1 VKFKDISGRHQMKRL
16 SLFVFLV
23 FVIALFTTTQAQP
36 PDSDQAAP
44 VGTLV
49 PPTLVPLIDTGE
61 GEGVVAE
68 SGIARIMNTGR
79 VRVGILAN
87 QPPFGE
93 LNVRGDW
100 NGFDADLG
108 RALAEIWGV
117 EVRFKQVTNQ
127 TGLDQLDRREVD
139 MLIAGQVHQ
148 RNLDDNFEF
157 SQTYYLGSQS
167 VMVKAGETAPKTL
180 AELANRRIGVTMA
193 TDAEAALTRWMQQ
206 SGVPVTPQQF
216 TTLDQAYNALMNDE
230 VDAIAA
236 NRYQLSLIAPQP
248 ELIAILEEPLEL
260 EPYAIAMPRQDVSLR
275 NLVNKTLQYLRQNG
289 RLAEIRQVH
298 FPESDYEPAVWDALG
313 EEAPKPDQ
321 FPVEVSYPTQYVVP
335 RLEAERV
342 LRVAIPRLPEG
353 DDIPQSAQRLD
364 TFYRSLMDEFGRR
377 WQVQIE
383 YVAVDDPTQGLEAV
397 ANGQADVA
405 VGVQPSWDWDERV
418 DFTDPYLLH
427 GLRLLVPKNGSFFGF
442 RDLAGGRFVAFSRDD
457 PEIVEIIRQEAE
469 EANAR
474 VETLETREQD
484 FALQI
489 LEEDNADV
497 AFADSIVLLPH
508 VEQYPDDLEMTTE
521 WYTEEYVVMA
531 TPRNDIDFR
540 LLTEYT
546 LQELVR
552 DGTLERLLG
561 PVMLPEDVP
570 NFDIWPGEGNYFGF
584 NITGQ

>member
-1 VKFKDISGRHQMKRL
+1 MKRL

-23 FVIALFTTTQAQP
+23 FVIALFTSVQAQP
-36 PDSDQAAP
+36 PVAYGQVPPAS
-44 VGTLV
+44 TLV
-49 PPTLVPLIDTGE
+49 PPTLVPLVDTGE

-68 SGIARIMNTGR
+68 SGIARIMSTGR

-108 RALAEIWGV
+108 RAIAEVWGV

-127 TGLDQLDRREVD
+127 TGLDQLQRREVD
-139 MLIAGQVHQ
+139 MLIAAQVHE
-148 RNLDDNFEF
+148 RNLDDDFEF
-157 SQTYYLGSQS
+157 SQTYHLGSQS
-167 VMVKAGETAPKTL
+167 VMVRPGDTSPKTL
-180 AELANRRIGVTMA
+180 AELANKRIGVTMA
-193 TDAEAALTRWMQQ
+193 TDAERALAQWTQQ
-206 SGVPVTPQQF
+206 SGVPVTPQAF
-216 TTLDQAYNALMNDE
+216 TTLDAAYNALMNGE

-236 NRYQLSLIAPQP
+236 SRYQLSLIATQP
-248 ELIAILEEPLEL
+248 EQIAILEEPLEL

-289 RLAEIRQVH
+289 RLTEIRQVH
-298 FPESDYEPAVWDALG
+298 FPESDYEPAVWDGLG

-321 FPVEVSYPTQYVVP
+321 FPVDVTYPTQYVVP

-342 LRVAIPRLPEG
+342 LRVAIPRVPEG
-353 DDIPQSAQRLD
+353 DDILPSVQRLD
-364 TFYRSLMDEFGRR
+364 TFYRSLIDEIGRR
-377 WQVQIE
+377 WQVQIQ
-383 YVAVDDPTQGLEAV
+383 YIPVDNSTQGMETV
-397 ANGQADVA
+397 ANGQADLA
-405 VGVQPSWDWDERV
+405 VGVEPNWDWDERV

-427 GLRLLVPKNGSFFGF
+427 GLRLLVPKNSNFVTF
-442 RDLAGGRFVAFSRDD
+442 RDLAGGRFIAFSRDN
-457 PEIVEIIRQEAE
+457 PEIQQIIADEAN

-474 VETLETREQD
+474 VSTLATREQD

-497 AFADSIVLLPH
+497 AFADSIALLPH

-521 WYTEEYVVMA
+521 WYTEEYAVMA

-552 DGTLERLLG
+552 DGTLQRLLE

-570 NFDIWPGEGNYFGF
+570 NFDIWPGEGNYFSF